1 MANNGDLDYFRLPTF
16 FKTFSE
22 DNSMDE
28 LRIPLEFVAN
38 HGVELPFDYRLV
50 MPKSRQ
56 WRVRLLRIASGCHF
70 HAEWA
75 DFRIVNNIVH
85 NDFLTFTMVDVGVF
99 HVKRYKP
106 NTGCPPLSDL
116 QTVAEDDSDHSVEPD
131 GDTDDD
137 YEPSEQEIETSD
149 DDDCAYDRGV
159 VDVDGFRHS
168 L

>member
-1 MANNGDLDYFRLPTF
+1 M
-16 FKTFSE
+16 E
-22 DNSMDE
+22 E
-28 LRIPLEFVAN
+28 LRIPPEFVAN
-38 HGVELPFDYRLV
+38 HGAELPFDCRLV
-50 MPKSRQ
+50 MPKGRQ

-70 HAEWA
+70 HAGWA

-131 GDTDDD
+131 GDTEDD
-137 YEPSEQEIETSD
+137 YEPSE
-149 DDDCAYDRGV
+149 
-159 VDVDGFRHS
+159 
-168 L
+168 